1 MALGAIRSRFI
12 RLHLEHAL
20 TTEDLSY
27 ASKVASEFRRYF
39 EWFAGSLEE
48 PDRELISGQLRRLE
62 ESCRNKQTQPAIKAT
77 PPVVSGAACARGTQP
92 SRGDVRPILA
102 RPSEIPGRETMSR

>member
-20 TTEDLSY
+20 TTEDFSY

-39 EWFAGSLEE
+39 EWFAGSMEE
-48 PDRELISGQLRRLE
+48 PDRELISDQLRQLE
-62 ESCRNKQTQPAIKAT
+62 ESCRMSQGQSAI
-77 PPVVSGAACARGTQP
+77 
-92 SRGDVRPILA
+92 
-102 RPSEIPGRETMSR
+102 ETTVQ

>member
-48 PDRELISGQLRRLE
+48 PDRELISSQLRLLE
-62 ESCRNKQTQPAIKAT
+62 QSCQNNDAQPAIEAML
-77 PPVVSGAACARGTQP
+77 Q
-92 SRGDVRPILA
+92 
-102 RPSEIPGRETMSR
+102 

>member
-48 PDRELISGQLRRLE
+48 PDRELISSQLRRLE
-62 ESCRNKQTQPAIKAT
+62 DFCQNNQLQPAI
-77 PPVVSGAACARGTQP
+77 Q
-92 SRGDVRPILA
+92 SRLR
-102 RPSEIPGRETMSR
+102 